1 MKRLQDRV
9 AIVTGAGGGIGSAV
23 VKRLGQEGCRVV
35 LGVRR
40 EETGLAAKAEADK
53 GGDVAESFVFAGDAS
68 VEAQVEAC
76 CEAAM
81 SRWGRLDIIVN
92 NAGVMH
98 FKPIV
103 DLTEADWLD
112 VLKVDLLG
120 YFYFMKH
127 GFRRMKPGSSI
138 INVTSIHAV
147 MTTPNVAPYA
157 SAKAAAG
164 ALTHSGSIEGKPL
177 GIRVNALL
185 PGAIDTPMLWENPN
199 IKSGAEKIDKS
210 DVGRP
215 EDIAGAVAFLAS
227 DDAAFVNGASLV
239 VDGGRLAKL

>member
-9 AIVTGAGGGIGSAV
+9 AIVTGANGGIGTAV
-23 VKRLGQEGCRVV
+23 VKRLGEDGCRVV
-35 LGVRR
+35 LAVRR
-40 EETGLAAKAEADK
+40 EDAGHAAKAEADK
-53 GGDVAESFVFAGDAS
+53 GDVEESFVFGCDVSKEADA
-68 VEAQVEAC
+68 EAC

-81 SRWGRLDIIVN
+81 KRWGRLDIIVN
-92 NAGVMH
+92 NAGVMR

-103 DLTEADWLD
+103 ELTEDDWME

-120 YFYFMKH
+120 CAYFMKH

-138 INVTSIHAV
+138 INVASIHAA
-147 MTTPNVAPYA
+147 MTTPDVAPYA
-157 SAKAAAG
+157 AAKAAAVS
-164 ALTHSGSIEGKPL
+164 LSRSGSIEGKPL

-185 PGAIDTPMLWENPN
+185 PGAIDTPMLWDNPN
-199 IKSGAEKIDKS
+199 IKSGAEKIVKS
-210 DVGRP
+210 DVGKP

-227 DDAAFVNGASLV
+227 DDAAFVTGTALI